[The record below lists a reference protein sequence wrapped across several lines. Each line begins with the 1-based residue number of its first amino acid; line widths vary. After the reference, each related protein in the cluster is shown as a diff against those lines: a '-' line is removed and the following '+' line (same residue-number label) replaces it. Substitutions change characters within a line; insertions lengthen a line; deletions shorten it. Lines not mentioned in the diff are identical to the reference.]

1 MKKNILFV
9 IHRLKEKLWFRP
21 LIFCFISIS
30 VALLAQIADSTRLH
44 EIVPDIKTESLSE
57 LLNIISA
64 SMLVIAIFTVGSM
77 LSAFAA
83 ASNTATPRSFKLIIA
98 DDVSQNA
105 LSVFIGS
112 FIFSIVALVALQN
125 GYYGRAGCFTL
136 FIFTLLFF
144 SLVILTFLRW
154 VERISKLGRMGHTI
168 KLIEDATLNAIQDR
182 LASPTLNGVEVN
194 PNQEKGQPLYSD
206 LMGYIQYINMS
217 ELQKIAENCDAIFT
231 INTIPGKF
239 ASIEEPLLFIA
250 LKSNKEV
257 EIDYNAIKKAFTI
270 GHIRYFDQDPRFGI
284 ITLSEIASRALSP
297 AVNDP
302 GTAIQIIGS
311 HIRLFLLWNT
321 GKKTTPIKKDVFN
334 RIAVPE
340 IEISDLFEDAFR
352 PIARDGAANIEVMIR
367 LQKAFKIL
375 SNSAN
380 RNIQKSCYYHSNQ
393 ALERAKIEM
402 KLEADLLLLQETCL
416 FVQKS

>member
-1 MKKNILFV
+1 MKEHFLF
-9 IHRLKEKLWFRP
+9 IFHRLKEKLWFKP

-30 VALLAQIADSTRLH
+30 GALIAQVADSTRLH

-64 SMLVIAIFTVGSM
+64 SMLVVATFTVGSM
-77 LSAFAA
+77 LSAFSV
-83 ASNTATPRSFKLIIA
+83 ASNTATPRSFKLITA

-112 FIFSIVALVALQN
+112 FIFSIVALVALKN
-125 GYYGRAGCFTL
+125 GYYGRAGLFTL
-136 FIFTLLFF
+136 FIFTLVFF

-168 KLIEDATLNAIQDR
+168 QLIEEATINALKKQ
-182 LASPTLNGVEVN
+182 LLSPTLNGIAIN
-194 PNQEKGQPLYSD
+194 PNREKGKPLYSKKT
-206 LMGYIQYINMS
+206 GYVQGINIAV
-217 ELQKIAENCDAIFT
+217 LQKIAQKSDAIIT
-231 INTIPGKF
+231 INAMPGKF
-239 ASIEEPLLFIA
+239 ASMDAPLVYLAITNKQSPEINIKAIEQ
-250 LKSNKEV
+250 
-257 EIDYNAIKKAFTI
+257 AFTI
-270 GHIRYFDQDPRFGI
+270 GNTRYFDEDPRFGI

-311 HIRLFLLWNT
+311 HIRLFCSWNT
-321 GKKTTPIKKDVFN
+321 DQKLTNSKKEFYD

-340 IEISDLFEDAFR
+340 IVISDLFEDAFR

-367 LQKAFKIL
+367 LQKSFQIL
-375 SNSAN
+375 SKSTNPH
-380 RNIQKSCYYHSNQ
+380 IQSSSLHHSYQ
-393 ALERAKIEM
+393 AFERAKIAL
-402 KLEADLLLLQETCL
+402 KLDADLLLLKENCL
-416 FVQKS
+416 FLKKS